1 MVDFYDMAIK
11 SLVPNAQY
19 AYSGGL
25 IWNEEENNNIKCPTQ
40 EEISLKIE
48 ELKAAEP
55 MRLLRIERDLKLQE
69 SDWRTNNDYPYDNA
83 DAWATYRTAL
93 RNLPAE
99 IAAGNVAAPVLQ
111 NGTLLF
117 DWPQVQNA

>member
-1 MVDFYDMAIK
+1 MEDK
-11 SLVPNAQY
+11 Q
-19 AYSGGL
+19 
-25 IWNEEENNNIKCPTQ
+25 ENKNIKCPTQ

-83 DAWATYRTAL
+83 DC
-93 RNLPAE
+93 
-99 IAAGNVAAPVLQ
+99 
-111 NGTLLF
+111 LLYTSPSPR
-117 DWPQVQNA
+117 DRQKCRMPSSA